1 MIEVIIAIFILGYAT
16 IAFEHPLK
24 INKSGTALL
33 MGILIWTIYQVFSN
47 NNNVAAELAHHL
59 TGIAEI
65 LFFLM
70 GAMTI
75 VEVIDAHDG
84 FNLITNRIDTQ
95 SKTKL
100 LWIMAIITFFLS
112 AILDNLTSTIVMV
125 SLARKLVKNPEQ
137 RLFFAGMTV
146 IAANAGGAWSPIGD
160 VTTTMLWIGGQI
172 SASNIIK
179 ALFIP
184 SLICAIVPLA
194 YVSVFNKK
202 ELSGKLDKLDK
213 KQLARENKVVF
224 FTGIGG
230 LIFVPIFKQV
240 THLPPYLGMMLALGV
255 VWVIADIIH
264 RKKDNEEQRRY
275 SASNALMRID
285 MPSLLFFLGILL
297 AVSGLESLHVLS
309 SMAHWMD
316 QSIGNKDVIVIG
328 IGLLSAIVDNVPL
341 VAASIGMYDLSTYP
355 MDHKIWEF
363 IAYCA
368 GTGGSI
374 LIIGSAAGV
383 AAMGME
389 KIDFIWYFKKM
400 GLLAFI
406 GYLAGAF
413 AYLIQFELLFR

>member
-1 MIEVIIAIFILGYAT
+1 
-16 IAFEHPLK
+16 
-24 INKSGTALL
+24 
-33 MGILIWTIYQVFSN
+33 VFSN

>member
-1 MIEVIIAIFILGYAT
+1 
-16 IAFEHPLK
+16 
-24 INKSGTALL
+24 